1 MHANAPL
8 SSVALLEKSGG
19 PFSMICPRNRL
30 GRERVVFNLQCA
42 VSAGWKVRGTISTL
56 VKSLTHLEI
65 LRSQHGLGRWWSPVF
80 WTPRLLIDANCLLPT
95 HFQFHMVSSPNM
107 LNCANTGEPR
117 HSVACSQCRQSTL
130 TCAFSWPPH
139 WNSWKSLVRA
149 LGSSPGFGFDTQA
162 GGCMIIPYILLAR
175 ISLYLCRI
183 IAQVMLANPGR
194 ISKAELVP
202 GPCNLTLEK
211 HRPEL
216 IRHECHPDAG
226 CLPRHVKETTPCSK
240 SIDTFSAQWLWQKS
254 LWKHV
259 KAPSA
264 TAKSFVLHGLAMAAM
279 ICLWLVSNMKRF
291 LDPMTQYAL
300 QSAIPTRQ
308 CTLCKYHS
316 CRTYRTCMWICTRTL
331 PRIPLPLENEV
342 GLAQKQT
349 TQTTP
354 VFSLASATAV
364 AYWISSGPADIPTGT
379 AVCWRRHSLDDS
391 FSRTFWNLVHNFIW
405 NLLLL
410 KTSHREPSLNSTS
423 CNFGTFGWNCH
434 WTLSWIFGRNMPKP
448 FPRT

>member
-1 MHANAPL
+1 
-8 SSVALLEKSGG
+8 
-19 PFSMICPRNRL
+19 
-30 GRERVVFNLQCA
+30 
-42 VSAGWKVRGTISTL
+42 
-56 VKSLTHLEI
+56 
-65 LRSQHGLGRWWSPVF
+65 
-80 WTPRLLIDANCLLPT
+80 
-95 HFQFHMVSSPNM
+95 MVSSSNM
-107 LNCANTGEPR
+107 LNCANTVEPR
-117 HSVACSQCRQSTL
+117 LSVACSRCRQSTL

-139 WNSWKSLVRA
+139 WNSASWKSLVRA
-149 LGSSPGFGFDTQA
+149 LGSSLGFGLDTQA
-162 GGCMIIPYILLAR
+162 GGCMIIPKKLAGTYQSAFMSNR
-175 ISLYLCRI
+175 STSY
-183 IAQVMLANPGR
+183 MLANPGR
-194 ISKAELVP
+194 ISKVELVP

-300 QSAIPTRQ
+300 QSDIPTRQ

-316 CRTYRTCMWICTRTL
+316 CGTYRTCMWICTWTL

-342 GLAQKQT
+342 GLAQKQTTQT

-364 AYWISSGPADIPTGT
+364 AYWISSGPADIPTGM
-379 AVCWRRHSLDDS
+379 AVCWRRNSLDDS
-391 FSRTFWNLVHNFIW
+391 FSRTFWNLAHNFIW

-434 WTLSWIFGRNMPKP
+434 WTLSWIFGRNLPKP
-448 FPRT
+448 FPRTLTGLPGTLCAFNKIRSISESLAEARWKVQPQDSPGTFWERSTSLTWSLLRTRKRAKQGVFKSCLFPRWP

>member
-1 MHANAPL
+1 
-8 SSVALLEKSGG
+8 
-19 PFSMICPRNRL
+19 
-30 GRERVVFNLQCA
+30 
-42 VSAGWKVRGTISTL
+42 
-56 VKSLTHLEI
+56 
-65 LRSQHGLGRWWSPVF
+65 
-80 WTPRLLIDANCLLPT
+80 
-95 HFQFHMVSSPNM
+95 MVSSSNM
-107 LNCANTGEPR
+107 LNCANTVEPR
-117 HSVACSQCRQSTL
+117 LSVACSRCRQSTL

-139 WNSWKSLVRA
+139 WNSASWKSLVRA
-149 LGSSPGFGFDTQA
+149 LGSSPGFGLDTQA

-175 ISLYLCRI
+175 ISLHLCRI
-183 IAQVMLANPGR
+183 IAQVLLANPGR
-194 ISKAELVP
+194 ISKVELVP

-300 QSAIPTRQ
+300 QSDIPTRQ

-316 CRTYRTCMWICTRTL
+316 CGTYRTCMWICTRTL

-364 AYWISSGPADIPTGT
+364 API
-379 AVCWRRHSLDDS
+379 
-391 FSRTFWNLVHNFIW
+391 
-405 NLLLL
+405 
-410 KTSHREPSLNSTS
+410 E
-423 CNFGTFGWNCH
+423 
-434 WTLSWIFGRNMPKP
+434 
-448 FPRT
+448 